1 MLIATK
7 RLLRD
12 LEEIKKNDIPTVGV
26 TAQPLDNN
34 LFIWHA
40 NIRGPEKT
48 LYEGGIFHLI
58 IEIPESYPHSPP
70 TITIPSPIPHPNVFG
85 NSVCLDMLTPDGWS
99 SAYTI
104 LSVLIQLQSFLF
116 EKNYDEKITES
127 IIRKAVEES
136 NQYKCEGKGCKH
148 GGRLACHPSFNVEEA
163 NPEAFKILSSEKQL
177 YRKEILCY
185 HTKLDLKQ
193 TSIGI
198 GMSIS
203 RVPRTGAISQ
213 ASPCLDL
220 LSLKAFL
227 KEGVRNGIDKDKKFM
242 NWLPLYF
249 GEDKEKVLHLGKRAI
264 SMIFTNNTKR
274 FSPKMI
280 VELFPKILLTL
291 NFLMMDEKMHCSI
304 RYIRLWT
311 HIHAL
316 FLLFLE
322 EFKECYDIMETM
334 LDDFLNKESQRNK
347 ENTPNLGKKMFKIYL
362 ICSKVLYYYTCWY
375 QENINSNRFCKLI
388 LMNN

>member
-1 MLIATK
+1 
-7 RLLRD
+7 
-12 LEEIKKNDIPTVGV
+12 
-26 TAQPLDNN
+26 
-34 LFIWHA
+34 
-40 NIRGPEKT
+40 
-48 LYEGGIFHLI
+48 
-58 IEIPESYPHSPP
+58 
-70 TITIPSPIPHPNVFG
+70 
-85 NSVCLDMLTPDGWS
+85 MLTSEGWT

-116 EKNYDEKITES
+116 EKNYEEKLNIS
-127 IIRKAVEES
+127 AIRKAVEES
-136 NQYKCEGKGCKH
+136 NQYQCVGETCKH
-148 GGRLACHPSFNVEEA
+148 RGRLACYPPFNVEES

-177 YRKEILCY
+177 YRKEIICY

-198 GMSIS
+198 GISIS

-227 KEGVRNGIDKDKKFM
+227 KEGVRIGIDKQKKFM

-249 GEDKEKVLHLGKRAI
+249 GEDKEKVLHLGKKAI
-264 SMIFTNNTKR
+264 SMIFTNNTNR

-291 NFLMMDEKMHCSI
+291 DFFMMDEKMHCSI

-322 EFKECYDIMETM
+322 EFKECYDIMEKT
-334 LDDFLNKESQRNK
+334 LDDFLNNEIQRNK
-347 ENTPNLGKKMFKIYL
+347 ENNITFNKYIKI
-362 ICSKVLYYYTCWY
+362 
-375 QENINSNRFCKLI
+375 
-388 LMNN
+388 